1 MPGLRSW
8 RRRTTSVPAPRKYPD
23 ELRERAI
30 REVRTTG
37 RPVAHV
43 AKDLGIHK
51 EALRQWVRQA
61 EADHGERDD
70 RLTTAERDELR
81 QLRKENAELKRANEI
96 LKAASV
102 FFCPGDR
109 PSPDEAEQVID
120 HLRQMDLGVDPV
132 CRVLELSPSTYFA
145 RKKRPKSARRL
156 RDEQLM
162 PMIEEIHAQS
172 GGTYGARRITRALRR
187 KAVDVA
193 RCTVERL
200 MAELDLE
207 GVVRGQRRR
216 TTIPELSAPRP
227 PDLVDRDFTA
237 SQPDQLWVADMTYVR
252 TWSGWAYV
260 AFVLDVFSRMI
271 VGWQIANHMRTELPL
286 DALEM
291 ALWRRRIKKDSG
303 LIHHSDRG
311 SQYVSIRYTDRLADI
326 GASASVGSVADSYDN
341 AMAEALN
348 GTFKAELIEMQ
359 GPWKDVDQVERAI
372 FQWVTW
378 YNEERLHSALDYV
391 PPAEYERDFWQGQER
406 VPQSA

>member
-1 MPGLRSW
+1 M
-8 RRRTTSVPAPRKYPD
+8 PAPRKYPD
-23 ELRERAI
+23 ELRERAV

-43 AKDLGIHK
+43 ARDLGIHK
-51 EALRQWVRQA
+51 EALRGWVRQA
-61 EADHGERDD
+61 EADAGDRDD
-70 RLTTAERDELR
+70 RLTTAEREELK
-81 QLRKENAELKRANEI
+81 QLRKEVAELKRANEI

-120 HLRQMDLGVDPV
+120 HLRQKGLGVDPV

-162 PMIEEIHAQS
+162 PLIERVHAES

-187 KAVDVA
+187 KGVQVA

-200 MAELDLE
+200 MAELGLE
-207 GVVRGQRRR
+207 GVIRGQRRR
-216 TTIPELSAPRP
+216 TTVPEPSAPRP

-237 SQPDQLWVADMTYVR
+237 SRPDQLWVADMTYVR
-252 TWSGWAYV
+252 TWSGWVYV
-260 AFVLDVFSRMI
+260 AFVLDVFSRTI
-271 VGWQIANHMRTELPL
+271 VGWQVANHMRTELPL

-311 SQYVSIRYTDRLADI
+311 SQYVSIRYTERLSDI
-326 GASASVGSVADSYDN
+326 GASASAGSVADSYDN

-359 GPWKDVDQVERAI
+359 GPWTGFDQVERAI

-378 YNEERLHSALDYV
+378 YNEERLHSALGYV
-391 PPAEYERDFWQGQER
+391 PPAEYERDWWRQREASPR
-406 VPQSA
+406 SA